1 MSWTVKLTAEA
12 EEDLQ
17 RSYDYYERQGT
28 GLGQRFLN
36 EVRHS
41 LDVLEEMPTIFGEIL
56 PGVRFQLV
64 EPFQQV
70 VYYVVLG
77 NTVHVI
83 GVIHA
88 KRDPNIWKER
98 WTSFRNRDE

>member
-1 MSWTVKLTAEA
+1 MRWTVKLTAEA
-12 EEDLQ
+12 EADLEQ
-17 RSYDYYERQGT
+17 SYDYYERQGA

-36 EVRHS
+36 DVRHS
-41 LDVLEEMPTIFGEIL
+41 LDILEEMPTIFGEIL
-56 PGVRFQLV
+56 PGVRFQVV

-88 KRDPNIWKER
+88 KRDPKIWKER
-98 WTSFRNRDE
+98 RKTFFEQAE